1 MTDLGGKPPR
11 GDLSFLERATQ
22 DRLSR
27 LCRRYILVAFAYLV
41 LGLLL
46 GTGMVAFGNGNFRFV
61 HVHMLLV
68 GFVLFLIYGIGFKL
82 IPTMFFGLPR
92 VAHIGWAEAQFY
104 LANVGL
110 VGLLAGAVLP
120 VGLGLD
126 RVALLFG
133 LVEAAAGIL
142 FVWLMVRT
150 LREGSAKKP
159 G

>member
-1 MTDLGGKPPR
+1 MIERKDRVDPSVQ
-11 GDLSFLERATQ
+11 DRATQ
-22 DRLSR
+22 DRLHR
-27 LCRRYILVAFAYLV
+27 LCRWYIRVAFFYLA

-46 GTGMVAFGNGNFRFV
+46 GAGMLAFGNDNFQFV
-61 HVHMLLV
+61 HTHMLLI

-92 VAHIGWAEAQFY
+92 VASIGWAEVQFW

-110 VGLLAGAVLP
+110 AGMLVGAVMP

-126 RVALLFG
+126 RISVLFG

-142 FVWLMVRT
+142 FSVLMGKT
-150 LREGSAKKP
+150 ISGK
-159 G
+159 

>member
-1 MTDLGGKPPR
+1 MTEQGDKEPKT
-11 GDLSFLERATQ
+11 DLSFLERATQ
-22 DRLSR
+22 DRLNR
-27 LCRRYILVAFAYLV
+27 LCRRYIRVAFVYLV

-46 GTGMVAFGNGNFRFV
+46 GTGMIAFGNDNFRFV
-61 HVHMLLV
+61 HAHMLLI

-92 VAHIGWAEAQFY
+92 IAHIGWAEWQFY
-104 LANVGL
+104 LANAGL

-126 RVALLFG
+126 RIALFFG
-133 LVEAAAGIL
+133 LIEAAAGIL
-142 FVWLMVRT
+142 FVWLMSRT
-150 LREGSAKKP
+150 LREGSTKRP

>member
-1 MTDLGGKPPR
+1 VA
-11 GDLSFLERATQ
+11 DLSSFDGRTQERLA
-22 DRLSR
+22 R
-27 LCRRYILVAFAYLV
+27 LCRRYIRTALVYLV

-46 GTGMVAFGNGNFRFV
+46 GAGMLAFGNDNFQFV

-68 GFVLFLIYGIGFKL
+68 GFVLFLIYGVGYKL

-92 VAHIGWAEAQFY
+92 LVSVGLAEVQFW
-104 LANVGL
+104 LANAGL
-110 VGLLAGAVLP
+110 VGMLAGAVLP

-126 RVALLFG
+126 RLAVFFG

-142 FVWLMVRT
+142 FAVVIART
-150 LREGSAKKP
+150 MKG